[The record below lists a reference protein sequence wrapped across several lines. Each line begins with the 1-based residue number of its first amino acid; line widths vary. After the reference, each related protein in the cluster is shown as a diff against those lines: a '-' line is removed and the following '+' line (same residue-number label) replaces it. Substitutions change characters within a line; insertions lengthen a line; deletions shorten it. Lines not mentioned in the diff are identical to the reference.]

1 MATLN
6 DLLVLNAEIAAL
18 VRAGIP
24 LELGLRKLSQ
34 SVTGRL
40 GSLAERLVVRLESGM
55 SLVDALRREEETV
68 SPLYA
73 AVVEAALRANRLPE
87 ALEGITA
94 FGRTLQETR
103 RQVQLALMYPTIVA
117 CTAYG
122 LFAIFVLVV
131 GPAVL
136 QAWDVQSAWRS
147 QMLSITDVLQTWAWC
162 WIPGVPAVCLLLLFL
177 AARWNR
183 RVSDTGF
190 LVLEPGG
197 GGVLAGSWIPGV
209 SELYRDLDRAFST
222 RTLGLLIAESV
233 PLSQALDLVARMT
246 GSRQLSQS
254 FHRLAQVTAEGRSLA
269 AEVHY
274 EPRLP
279 PLIAQL
285 LRAGALDRDLPD
297 ALHQAS
303 EIFTRRAIRRAAW
316 LRSTLAPA
324 FAVALGGTATALC
337 AVAFGLPLRW
347 FFLELLQFV

>member
-6 DLLVLNAEIAAL
+6 DVLVLNAEIAAL

-24 LELGLRKLSQ
+24 LELGLRRLSH

-40 GSLAERLVVRLESGM
+40 GALAERLVVRLEAGM
-55 SLVDALRREEETV
+55 SLVDALRREEGTV

-73 AVVEAALRANRLPE
+73 AVVEAALRVNRLPQ
-87 ALEGITA
+87 ALEGITS
-94 FGRTLQETR
+94 FGRTLQDMQ

-122 LFAIFVLVV
+122 LFVVFALVV
-131 GPAVL
+131 GPVVL
-136 QAWDVQSAWRS
+136 QEWDVQSVWRS
-147 QMLSITDVLQTWAWC
+147 QMLSVTGFLQAWAWC
-162 WIPGVPAVCLLLLFL
+162 WIPGVPVLCLLSLSL
-177 AARWNR
+177 ATRWNR
-183 RVSDTGF
+183 RMSDTGF

-197 GGVLAGSWIPGV
+197 GGLFAGSWIPGV
-209 SELYRDLDRAFST
+209 SELYRDLDRAFAT
-222 RTLGLLIAESV
+222 RTLGMLIAESV

-246 GSRQLSQS
+246 GSRQLSQA
-254 FHRLAQVTAEGRSLA
+254 FQRLSQATGEGRSLA

-285 LRAGALDRDLPD
+285 LRAGALERDLPD

-303 EIFTRRAIRRAAW
+303 EIFTRRAVRRATW
-316 LRSTLAPA
+316 LRATLAPA